1 MKKWIII
8 MMVVLISV
16 LVACSGSNNSEKA
29 EKSSDDNNNGED
41 KEQTVRVAVVESPM
55 LDVVEIA
62 QENLAEDN
70 IEVEIVEMG
79 DYIQPNEALANEE
92 VDANF
97 SQHVPFMNQFNQN
110 SDANL
115 TEVQPIYYANFGL
128 YAQEYASVEEFPDD
142 ATIGI
147 ANDPSNIDRSLR
159 LLASHNL
166 IELKETDSGQ
176 YKLEDIKENSH
187 NYSFEQAGI
196 TALTRLYEDFDGVI
210 VNPTHAGNLDL
221 TPADDA
227 LITEKED
234 NKFAITLVAREDNAD
249 SELIQQLAD
258 AMTSED
264 VRKFLNSREGEASI
278 PAF

>member
-1 MKKWIII
+1 
-8 MMVVLISV
+8 MVVLLSV
-16 LVACSGSNNSEKA
+16 LVACSGSNESENTD
-29 EKSSDDNNNGED
+29 ESSDNNNNDES

-62 QENLAEDN
+62 KENLAAEN

-79 DYIQPNEALANEE
+79 DYIQPNEALANAE

-97 SQHVPFMNQFNQN
+97 SQHVPFMNQFNKN

-115 TEVQPIYYANFGL
+115 VEVQPIYYANFGL
-128 YAQEYASVEEFPDD
+128 YAQEYASMEELPDD

-159 LLASHNL
+159 LLASHHL
-166 IELKETDSGQ
+166 IELNETDSGQ
-176 YKLEDIKENSH
+176 YGLKDIKEDSH
-187 NYSFEQAGI
+187 NYTFEQAGI
-196 TALTRLYEDFDGVI
+196 TALTRLYEDVDGVI

-234 NKFAITLVAREDNAD
+234 NKFAITLVATEDNAD
-249 SELIQQLAD
+249 SKLIQQLAE
-258 AMTSED
+258 AMTSDD
-264 VRKFLNSREGEASI
+264 VREFLNSREGEASI